1 MYFNELQMTEHDTRS
16 APESENKEFCH
27 LPTSRGSLIIID
39 FNFRVL
45 TPLKSYGPKRLFWEF
60 PKKSNFPK
68 MVLQCS

>member
-39 FNFRVL
+39 FNFPVL
-45 TPLKSYGPKRLFWEF
+45 TPPKKLWPQKAILGISKKIEF
-60 PKKSNFPK
+60 PKNGPT
-68 MVLQCS
+68 M

>member
-39 FNFRVL
+39 FNFPAL
-45 TPLKSYGPKRLFWEF
+45 TPP
-60 PKKSNFPK
+60 
-68 MVLQCS
+68 

>member
-39 FNFRVL
+39 FNFRIL
-45 TPLKSYGPKRLFWEF
+45 TPLKSYGPKKAILGISKKIEF
-60 PKKSNFPK
+60 PKNGPT
-68 MVLQCS
+68 M